1 MNSPIKIE
9 SIIQALDNFDNFII
23 AGHQEPDGD
32 CLSSQLALSSFLRRK
47 GKSTKLVSAGP
58 FTRPEIKNWEKF
70 FSDTITNRDRE
81 GRTLAIVNDCSSP
94 DRTGN
99 LADQLAGLPLMVID
113 HHSSGDNFG
122 DYRYID
128 VESPS
133 TTLLIQR
140 IIEESGDEPTEEE
153 AEFIFLGFCTDTGF
167 FRHIGSG
174 KPDVFQTISR
184 LVAAGVSPNATHKV
198 ITGGRTHGSRR
209 LLGRILERSRLYYD
223 DRLIISWEELKDR
236 QELETLDR
244 DSDSMYHMLQSIG
257 GIEAVA
263 VIQEEGTNLFSI
275 GLRSNNDTDVGS
287 IAKSFGGGGHQKAA
301 GCTLKGNREDILKI
315 LISSFEKSFS

>member
-1 MNSPIKIE
+1 MSTGDKIE
-9 SIIQALDNFDNFII
+9 SVIQALDSYDKFII

-32 CLSSQLALSSFLRRK
+32 CLCSQLALSGFLQRNNK
-47 GKSTKLVSAGP
+47 LTKLVSSGP

-70 FSDTITNRDRE
+70 FSDTISEKDKE
-81 GRTLAIVNDCSSP
+81 GNTLVIVTDCSSP
-94 DRTGN
+94 DRTGK
-99 LADQLAGLPLMVID
+99 LADQLSGLPLMVID

-128 VESPS
+128 VNSPS

-174 KPDVFQTISR
+174 KPDVFQAVSR
-184 LVAAGVSPNATHKV
+184 LVAAGVSPNATHRV

-209 LLGRILERSRLYYD
+209 LLGRILERSRLYYG
-223 DRLIISWEELKDR
+223 DRLIVSWEELKDR
-236 QELETLDR
+236 EELKTLDR

-257 GIEAVA
+257 GVEAVA
-263 VIQEEGTNLFSI
+263 VIQEEGENLFSV

-301 GCTLKGNREDILKI
+301 GCTLKGNKEEIQKI
-315 LISSFEKSFS
+315 IISSFENIFS